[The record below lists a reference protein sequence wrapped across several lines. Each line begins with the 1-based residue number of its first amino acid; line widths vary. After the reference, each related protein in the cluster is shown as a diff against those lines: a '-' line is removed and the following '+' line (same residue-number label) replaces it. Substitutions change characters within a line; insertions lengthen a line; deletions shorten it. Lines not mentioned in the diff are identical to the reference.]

1 MVTLGSNTAKTEM
14 ARNLTDGSAKA
25 ASQPTT
31 HPGNLTGI
39 ERWMPGIASLRSYQG
54 EWLPKDLIAGLVLSA
69 LLVPQGMA
77 YAELAGLPAITGLY
91 TTVLCLLAYAVFGPS
106 RYLVL
111 GPDSSLSP
119 MIAAAILP
127 LAFGSESRAIALAGM
142 LAVLV
147 GLICVT
153 AGVAKLGFISD
164 LLSRPVRVGYLAGL
178 AVVIV
183 VGQLPKLFGFSVNA
197 SGFFDELAAF
207 WKNLDSTNFWA
218 LTIGLVD
225 IALIFILKHRR
236 SRVPGVLAAVIV
248 SILLVVIF
256 DLTNQGVDVVGT
268 LPQGFPMPSLPIVE
282 VSALPILL
290 LAAIG
295 ISLVAIGDTISTSV
309 GFAARRG
316 EKVDSNQELIGIGSA
331 NILVS
336 MFQGFAVSTSGS
348 RTAVAEQSGAKSQL
362 TGLVAAAAVLSM
374 LVFVPGLMK
383 NLPQPA
389 LAAIVIMAAVSLFD
403 VAQLRRLFQ
412 MRRSEFALAV
422 ICAAGVAV
430 LGVLW
435 GIVLAMGLSVMQFFI
450 RYWRPYST
458 VLGNPEGVSG
468 YHDISRYPEAVQ
480 IPGLLM
486 IRWDAPIFFANSNL
500 FREMVQQRISEAEV
514 LPEFVLISAEPIS
527 DIDTTAAEML
537 IDLDNDLNAHGIHLA
552 FARLKDPVKD
562 LIVRYGLL
570 ETIEKKHFFATHED
584 AVEAF
589 KAHQARARSKPE
601 RNKEELAE

>member
-1 MVTLGSNTAKTEM
+1 
-14 ARNLTDGSAKA
+14 
-25 ASQPTT
+25 
-31 HPGNLTGI
+31 
-39 ERWMPGIASLRSYQG
+39 
-54 EWLPKDLIAGLVLSA
+54 
-69 LLVPQGMA
+69 
-77 YAELAGLPAITGLY
+77 
-91 TTVLCLLAYAVFGPS
+91 
-106 RYLVL
+106 
-111 GPDSSLSP
+111 

-127 LAFGSESRAIALAGM
+127 LALGSESRAIGLAGM
-142 LAVLV
+142 LALLV
-147 GLICVT
+147 GLICVM

-183 VGQLPKLFGFSVNA
+183 VGQLPKLFGFSVDAN
-197 SGFFDELAAF
+197 GFFDELVAF
-207 WKNLDSTNFWA
+207 WKNLDSTNLWA

-225 IALIFILKHRR
+225 VALIFILNRRR

-256 DLTNQGVDVVGT
+256 DLTTLGVDVVGT
-268 LPQGFPMPSLPIVE
+268 LPQGFPKPTLPIVE
-282 VSALPILL
+282 VSSLPILL
-290 LAAIG
+290 VTAIG

-336 MFQGFAVSTSGS
+336 MFQGFAISTSGS

-374 LVFVPGLMK
+374 LVFFPGLMR

-403 VAQLRRLFQ
+403 VTQLRRLFQ
-412 MRRSEFALAV
+412 MRRKEFALAV
-422 ICAAGVAV
+422 ACACGVAV

-435 GIVLAMGLSVMQFFI
+435 GIIVAMVLSIFQFFV
-450 RYWRPYST
+450 RYWQPYST
-458 VLGNPEGVSG
+458 VLGKPEGVSG
-468 YHDISRYPEAVQ
+468 YHDITRYPEAIQV
-480 IPGLLM
+480 PGLLM
-486 IRWDAPIFFANSNL
+486 VRWDAPIFFANSNL

-514 LPEFVLISAEPIS
+514 RPEFVLISAEPIS

-537 IDLDNDLNAHGIHLA
+537 IELDEDLNAHGIHLA

-562 LIVRYGLL
+562 LIIRYGLL
-570 ETIEKKHFFATHED
+570 ETIDKKHFFATHED
-584 AVEAF
+584 AVAAFEA
-589 KAHQARARSKPE
+589 HRARSK
-601 RNKEELAE
+601 NKSEMY